1 MYSLKQSLEERQ
13 QPDVMKESMQV
24 TPWTDDVLDKVV
36 QMFIRRK
43 TSNLLHKPSKEAE
56 YGFLTGVQEEPTFQS
71 DLAKLANGKQTE
83 TSTNEPVEEVDETYD
98 SSDSE
103 SHPSDQNQDISG
115 TCNREGIRR
124 IRLAFG
130 ILTKSVLQL

>member
-1 MYSLKQSLEERQ
+1 M
-13 QPDVMKESMQV
+13 
-24 TPWTDDVLDKVV
+24 TPWTEDVLDRVV

-43 TSNLLHKPSKEAE
+43 TTTILHKRSKEAE

-115 TCNREGIRR
+115 TCKGE
-124 IRLAFG
+124 A
-130 ILTKSVLQL
+130 